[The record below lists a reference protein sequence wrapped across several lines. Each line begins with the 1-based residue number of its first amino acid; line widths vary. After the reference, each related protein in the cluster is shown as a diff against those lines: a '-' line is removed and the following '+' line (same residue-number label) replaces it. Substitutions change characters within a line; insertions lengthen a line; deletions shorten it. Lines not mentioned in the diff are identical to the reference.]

1 MKHTYIFASV
11 ISLALLGAPAAW
23 PQVNLNPLPSRVLG
37 RPITPRMEQSAT
49 YSASPNLVEGREL
62 YQPLGIAIDNSGA
75 APAVYVSDTGNNRV
89 LGWKNAAA
97 FTNGQMA
104 DIVVGQV
111 DFWTTWPQG
120 PG

>member
-1 MKHTYIFASV
+1 
-11 ISLALLGAPAAW
+11 
-23 PQVNLNPLPSRVLG
+23 
-37 RPITPRMEQSAT
+37 MEQSNT
-49 YSASPNLVEGREL
+49 YSANPNLVEGREL

-75 APAVYVSDTGNNRV
+75 APAILCCDTGNNRV

-97 FTNGQMA
+97 FSNGQMA

-120 PG
+120 PGSYALCAGAGHVAAIGVEQPHGPGGG